1 MKLSIIVPVYQA
13 GKYLEK
19 CIKSILDQT
28 FTDFELIL
36 VDDGSNDGSQP
47 CWSVIRKHGRL
58 REIFY
63 NR

>member
-36 VDDGSNDGSQP
+36 VMMDQTMAAKKY
-47 CWSVIRKHGRL
+47 VMIMRKKMPG
-58 REIFY
+58 
-63 NR
+63 